1 MDFRVRPRDMA
12 IRIDFRGWPRLYGID
27 NAPGPFDVAEDAL
40 HMVVL
45 PHQYVTDASA

>member
-1 MDFRVRPRDMA
+1 MFSCHV
-12 IRIDFRGWPRLYGID
+12 ICFRGWPRLYGID

-45 PHQYVTDASA
+45 PHQNVTDASA